1 VLGQG
6 CSRVI
11 GVRVKGVRIRAVVV
25 RVRLLRTE
33 LVLQLEFWVRVEH
46 EADARDGDFRGGG
59 RCSGGKCHTI
69 DRPSLT
75 NWPAIS
81 YDSVA

>member
-1 VLGQG
+1 VLGRG

-46 EADARDGDFRGGG
+46 EADARDGDFRGGEG
-59 RCSGGKCHTI
+59 VGVQGANVIQLI
-69 DRPSLT
+69 DP
-75 NWPAIS
+75 
-81 YDSVA
+81 V

>member
-1 VLGQG
+1 MLGQG

-25 RVRLLRTE
+25 RVRLLRTG

-46 EADARDGDFRGGG
+46 EADARDGDFRGGVG
-59 RCSGGKCHTI
+59 VQGANVIQLI
-69 DRPSLT
+69 DP
-75 NWPAIS
+75 
-81 YDSVA
+81 V

>member
-46 EADARDGDFRGGG
+46 EEDARDGDFRGE
-59 RCSGGKCHTI
+59 
-69 DRPSLT
+69 
-75 NWPAIS
+75 
-81 YDSVA
+81 